1 MYDVI
6 VVGGGPSGLQAAGTL
21 ARDGFDVLVLESKKK
36 IGDYVIC
43 TGIVSR
49 ETFQRFDLSKDSVY
63 KQIQK
68 VKVISPYGNEIS
80 YKHPFPFAYV
90 VDRKRFDGF
99 LKDKAVSLGANII
112 LGQKVT
118 DISISGNSVD
128 VITQQQDGDNKNY
141 SAKIAIIATGINYSL
156 HNKINL
162 GSPKEFLYGA
172 QAEVR
177 TEGIDCT
184 KIFLGRDVSYGAF
197 GWAVPLTRSKTRVG
211 LMTERKNETGFHYI
225 LNKCCPA
232 KDFDANK
239 DAVQYK
245 RIAQGSISKTY
256 AERVLAVG
264 EAAGQVKNTTG
275 GGIYFGLVC
284 AEIAAHVIKKSFNEG
299 KYSADKMSEYEELW
313 KKDLQ
318 KEILIGYFA
327 RKVCSKFSD
336 SVIEKMFQVAQNDGV
351 IPLIREKG
359 NFDQHGELILA
370 LLRRMLF

>member
-1 MYDVI
+1 MHDVI

-21 ARDGFDVLVLESKKK
+21 AQDGFDVLVLEAKEE

-49 ETFQRFDLSKDSVY
+49 ESYREFELSKDSVY
-63 KQIQK
+63 KEIQS
-68 VKVISPYGNEIS
+68 VKIISPYGNKIS

-90 VDRKRFDGF
+90 VDRKRFDSF
-99 LKDKAVSLGANII
+99 LGDKAVSLGANMV
-112 LGQKVT
+112 LNHKVI
-118 DISISGNSVD
+118 DISVNGAGVD
-128 VITQQQDGDNKNY
+128 VIAQQQDGDNKNY
-141 SAKIAIIATGINYSL
+141 SAKIVIMATGINYSL
-156 HNKINL
+156 HQKL
-162 GSPKEFLYGA
+162 GLGTPRDFLYGI

-177 TEGIDCT
+177 TEGVDCT
-184 KIFLGRDVSYGAF
+184 HVFLGRDVSYGAF
-197 GWAVPLTRSKTRVG
+197 GWAVPLTNNIVRVG
-211 LMTERKNETGFHYI
+211 LMTEKKPETGFHYI
-225 LNKCCPA
+225 LSKCCPD

-239 DAVQYK
+239 DAVQHK

-264 EAAGQVKNTTG
+264 EAAGQIKNTTG

-284 AEIAAHVIKKSFNEG
+284 AEIAARVIKKSLNEG

-351 IPLIREKG
+351 IPLIRENG

-370 LLRRMLF
+370 LLRRLLF